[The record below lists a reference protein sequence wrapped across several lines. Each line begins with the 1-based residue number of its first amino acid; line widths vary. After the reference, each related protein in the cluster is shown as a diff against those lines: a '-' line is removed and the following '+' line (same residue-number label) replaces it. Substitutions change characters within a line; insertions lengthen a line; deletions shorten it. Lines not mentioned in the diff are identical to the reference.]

1 MQYNTRFHTGPQ
13 GSCRSLLDLRR
24 FHAYAGCARRRGFVA
39 CGTRR
44 GLVILLGAQL
54 EPPLPRVRIR
64 LCIARTVLASFR
76 CRHSAIL
83 PSTSLTTQC
92 AWQLLL
98 AHWTSRDSKS
108 GAAAPT
114 LAMKKWEVGSV
125 IRLPF

>member
-54 EPPLPRVRIR
+54 ENPCLSHPCEAPL
-64 LCIARTVLASFR
+64 
-76 CRHSAIL
+76 HSAHCL
-83 PSTSLTTQC
+83 GVSPVQV
-92 AWQLLL
+92 Q
-98 AHWTSRDSKS
+98 RDS
-108 GAAAPT
+108 AIAVPYYT
-114 LAMKKWEVGSV
+114 M
-125 IRLPF
+125 RLTATAGPLYQP